1 MPESSSDRPHATA
14 KSEFFNG
21 LERFGEFA
29 LQVSVC
35 AGETNPSLVPM
46 AFLSL
51 FARCSAC
58 VPSWHPYRDG
68 GVRCPS
74 APARM
79 WATYSPSGWLA
90 SASSPFPL
98 VTFLGRAYCPRQA
111 TGQAR
116 RPRDNIRKSTE
127 RREPWIVEGSKE
139 RLHQLQQDQ
148 SSLMELYAEM
158 ARTPRALLPRGPV
171 AAKRDC
177 PPVRHEIASRPA
189 LAQDNNDKDRVGF
202 PVRRRPET
210 N

>member
-1 MPESSSDRPHATA
+1 MPIRTRANVGNVLA
-14 KSEFFNG
+14 V
-21 LERFGEFA
+21 R
-29 LQVSVC
+29 
-35 AGETNPSLVPM
+35 M
-46 AFLSL
+46 
-51 FARCSAC
+51 AC
-58 VPSWHPYRDG
+58 VGPVTVPFGHVSWPG
-68 GVRCPS
+68 
-74 APARM
+74 
-79 WATYSPSGWLA
+79 LL
-90 SASSPFPL
+90 SS
-98 VTFLGRAYCPRQA
+98 TSYA

-139 RLHQLQQDQ
+139 RLQQLQQDQ

-202 PVRRRPET
+202 PVRRRPKT